1 MGCKRAPQEEVF
13 RDAAD
18 GLDKNR
24 RAAAALGLPT
34 DPDKF
39 DPINLAGKEN
49 AAPIYAEALGKW
61 RGILASR
68 HAWAT
73 ATDRVSRGVATQ
85 RELDLYAKARP
96 ELDPI
101 YGDLKRAT
109 AIPQMDRNLAYGAI
123 NFSQDLDHE
132 GFYGMTQIVGAEAL
146 DGATQGDAG
155 RVLTALNV
163 LQRMASHV
171 VDEPRL
177 AGLLSQ
183 VSLTRNY
190 VRTALACL
198 QATNG
203 SPDMVTAIEKTKPSR
218 TTFDFKACMRGE
230 LAANIGLMRALGEHP
245 KGQSLKLDANAVA
258 EYIGAV
264 PNPETDKEL
273 GIVDQQGLS
282 LARRALESR
291 LLEAWN
297 EFYPKLQGTPL
308 DMATEIEKTQ
318 SNKKWQGNPSYA
330 VIRSAYSEVATL
342 AGAVMAAEAAV
353 AALDLACIRLK
364 GGEFGEEE
372 VAIMEKHSLIFTPT
386 ADGFVFRRTL
396 DKTRKPILEYRS
408 KPATVAAR

>member
-1 MGCKRAPQEEVF
+1 MGCKRAPHEEVF

-61 RGILASR
+61 RAVLASQHTWTR
-68 HAWAT
+68 
-73 ATDRVSRGVATQ
+73 ATDRVSRGVATK

-96 ELDPI
+96 ALELI

-109 AIPQMDRNLAYGAI
+109 AIQQMDRNLAYGVI
-123 NFSQDLDHE
+123 NYSQDLDHE

-146 DGATQGDAG
+146 DGAAQGDAG
-155 RVLTALNV
+155 RVLAALNV

-177 AGLLSQ
+177 TGLLSQ

-198 QATNG
+198 QTTNG
-203 SPDMVTAIEKTKPSR
+203 SPEMISAIEQSKASR
-218 TTFDFKACMRGE
+218 TAFDFKACMRGE

-245 KGQSLKLDANAVA
+245 KSQSLKLDANAIA

-264 PNPETDKEL
+264 PSPETDKEL
-273 GIVDQQGLS
+273 GVVDQQGLS

-308 DMATEIEKTQ
+308 DMATEIEKAQ

-353 AALDLACIRLK
+353 AALDLACLRLK
-364 GGEFGEEE
+364 GVEFGEEE
-372 VAIMEKHSLIFTPT
+372 VAIMEKHALVFTAT

-408 KPATVAAR
+408 KPAAVAAR